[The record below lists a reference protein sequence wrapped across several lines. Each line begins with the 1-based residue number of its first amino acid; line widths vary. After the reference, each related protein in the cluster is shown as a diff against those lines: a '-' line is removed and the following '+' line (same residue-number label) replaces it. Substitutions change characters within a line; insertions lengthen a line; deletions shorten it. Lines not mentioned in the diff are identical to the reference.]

1 MAKAKT
7 EKPKF
12 TSDQLVAL
20 LRQKYC
26 LPKYAFVEQVP
37 NGTTTNRSRVADAL
51 AMGCW
56 RDKRVNI
63 ELNGFEIK
71 ISRADWR
78 NELNDLNKSAAFQM
92 HCHRW
97 WIVATPGI
105 VDLAEMPAE
114 WGLLE
119 PRGGGLVVRKAASLR
134 TPEPVSFAFLAAI
147 MRRCVQADPST
158 RQINDAREQGYQNGL
173 KQGRSL
179 NRMQLE
185 QKLDLEKR
193 NRERLQQTV
202 DEFQEQSGLDIRRYN
217 GAKIGA
223 AVRALE
229 QLQGASI
236 TNQLNLIRMISG
248 EAMASLQTLETH
260 FQQLGDITST
270 KGE

>member
-12 TSDQLVAL
+12 NSDQLVAL

-78 NELNDLNKSAAFQM
+78 NELNDLNKSAAFQI

-105 VDLAEMPAE
+105 VDPAEMPAE

-236 TNQLNLIRMISG
+236 RNQLNMIKMLS
-248 EAMASLQTLETH
+248 EQNIQSLQTLEIH
-260 FQQLGDITST
+260 FQQLGEITST